1 MRNVRSGKKR
11 ARDRGIAM
19 ARFEMADL
27 ESAVLGQAPATA
39 DSFYQLGIQY
49 SVGSD
54 VATDLVS
61 AHKWFNLAAMKGNKD
76 AIMLRQEI
84 AASMSPDE
92 IAQAQRAARAW
103 LSAH

>member
-1 MRNVRSGKKR
+1 
-11 ARDRGIAM
+11 M

-39 DSFYQLGIQY
+39 YSFYQLGIQY

-61 AHKWFNLAAMKGNKD
+61 AHTCSRLPEGTPGSRKTP
-76 AIMLRQEI
+76 R
-84 AASMSPDE
+84 
-92 IAQAQRAARAW
+92 R
-103 LSAH
+103 